1 MKQFGVIHKNFVCRY
16 PILKMHKIKLMSKR
30 GLALIAITT
39 ISVAVAVQAS
49 SYYQIQA
56 ADAQQRLQ
64 NNSVRSETIVD
75 GQVKTQDLADDAVTS
90 PKIRNG
96 EVKSDD
102 IEDGTV
108 TSTDMAPGTIPSG
121 GGTPDD
127 NSVTSA
133 KIVDDEVKSVDIGDG
148 EVTSEDVADGTLT
161 SADMAEGTLPSGGGT
176 PDDNSVTSA
185 KIVDG
190 EVKSVDIGTGE
201 VKSVDIGD
209 GEVNRGDLASGA
221 IQLNPHEV
229 RGSTIVVATKNFGQ
243 AFADCPAGNFLTG
256 GGFGTQS
263 PDVHIVHSMPFDQN
277 TWQVIGYNDNALN
290 QYSLTAS
297 AMCIDPTQP

>member
-1 MKQFGVIHKNFVCRY
+1 MKQFGVIHKILFCIFR
-16 PILKMHKIKLMSKR
+16 ILKMHKIKLMSKR
-30 GLALIAITT
+30 ALALIAIAV
-39 ISVAVAVQAS
+39 ISLAVTVQAS
-49 SYYQIQA
+49 SYYLIQA

-96 EVKSDD
+96 EV
-102 IEDGTV
+102 
-108 TSTDMAPGTIPSG
+108 
-121 GGTPDD
+121 
-127 NSVTSA
+127 TSA
-133 KIVDDEVKSVDIGDG
+133 DI
-148 EVTSEDVADGTLT
+148 ADGTLT
-161 SADMAEGTLPSGGGT
+161 SADMAEGTIPSGSGT

-201 VKSVDIGD
+201 VKSADIGD

-256 GGFGTQS
+256 GGYSTQS

-290 QYSLTAS
+290 
-297 AMCIDPTQP
+297 